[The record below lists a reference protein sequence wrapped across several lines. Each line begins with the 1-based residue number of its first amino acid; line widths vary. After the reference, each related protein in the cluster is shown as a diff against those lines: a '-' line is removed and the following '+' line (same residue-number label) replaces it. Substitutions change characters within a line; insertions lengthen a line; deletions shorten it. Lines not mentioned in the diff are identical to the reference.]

1 MGQIIT
7 AKLTSNNR
15 VTIPQRIRDYYEL
28 PDPAE
33 GDVWVELEIHGT
45 NPRKHP
51 DHEYSADHLLEE
63 KP

>member
-28 PDPAE
+28 PDASK
-33 GDVWVELEIHGT
+33 GDVWIEVEIHGT

-51 DHEYSADHLLEE
+51 DHEFSADHLLDEE
-63 KP
+63 P